1 MNAES
6 RRIRSIYLVLSQF
19 IWLPTSLIVGVNT
32 LFLLDGGLSNAE
44 AFAANAIYTL
54 GLVLFEIPTG
64 MVADTWGRRTSYLL
78 GIGVQLVGNLL
89 YFWMWY
95 TEGPFWGWAV
105 ASLLLGFGYTFFS
118 GALEAWLVDALKHA
132 GYEDDLDP
140 IFAKNQI
147 VTGAAMLVGTI
158 AGGFIAQMA
167 VLGAPYLVRAGLQVV
182 SFIVAFALMKEVGF
196 TPERAAGLVKQVK
209 LLAAAGWEYG
219 LKNRPVRWVMLAAPF
234 YMGTG
239 IYGFYAAQPYLL
251 DLFGDQQAIGV
262 AGIAA
267 AGIAGTQVAGGFAV
281 PYIRRLFRRR
291 THILIACAALTTG
304 SLVLIGIIQ
313 VFAVAVAL
321 LVLWAVAFAVNAPV
335 RQAYVNA
342 LIPSRERATVLSFD
356 SMVSSTGGVAFQ
368 PILGRV
374 ADTGGYAVSYV
385 ISGAIAC
392 FGLPFLLLA
401 RRENVSADLGADDQE
416 VKTEGRKPQ
425 AEDRAG
431 HHG

>member
-6 RRIRSIYLVLSQF
+6 RRIRNLYLVLNQF

-32 LFLLDGGLSNAE
+32 LFLLDGGLSNVE

-78 GIGVQLVGNLL
+78 GAAIQLVGNLL

-95 TEGPFWGWAV
+95 VKGPFWGWGI

-132 GYEDDLDP
+132 GYEGELDP
-140 IFAKNQI
+140 IFARNQI
-147 VTGAAMLVGTI
+147 VTGVAMLVGTI
-158 AGGFIAQMA
+158 AGGYIAQIA
-167 VLGAPYLVRAGLQVV
+167 ALGTPYLVRAGLQL
-182 SFIVAFALMKEVGF
+182 VAFVVAIVVMRDIGF
-196 TPERAAGLVKQVK
+196 APEPAEGVVKQVK
-209 LLAAAGWEYG
+209 GLAVAGWKYG
-219 LKNRPVRWVMLAAPF
+219 IKNRPVRWVMLAAPF

-251 DLFGDQQAIGV
+251 ELYGNYGAIGI

-267 AGIAGTQVAGGFAV
+267 AGIAATQVAGGFAV
-281 PYIRRLFRRR
+281 PYVRRVFPRR
-291 THILIACAALTTG
+291 THVLIACAALTTI
-304 SLVLIGIIQ
+304 SLVLMGLVQ
-313 VFAVAVAL
+313 HFAVVVAL
-321 LVLWAVAFAVNAPV
+321 LVLWAVAYAATTPV
-335 RQAYVNA
+335 RQAYMNA

-356 SMVSSTGGVAFQ
+356 SMVESTGGVISQ

-374 ADTGGYAVSYV
+374 ADSSGYAASYLV
-385 ISGAIAC
+385 SGAIA
-392 FGLPFLLLA
+392 FLSLPFLLLA
-401 RRENVSADLGADDQE
+401 RRENVSADLSANNEARHD
-416 VKTEGRKPQ
+416 
-425 AEDRAG
+425 A
-431 HHG
+431 

>member
-6 RRIRSIYLVLSQF
+6 RRIRNRYLVLSQF

-32 LFLLDGGLSNAE
+32 LFLLDGGLTNVE

-78 GIGVQLVGNLL
+78 GAAIQLVGNLL
-89 YFWMWY
+89 YFWMWS
-95 TEGPFWGWAV
+95 THGPFWGWAV

-132 GYEDDLDP
+132 GYDGDLDP
-140 IFAKNQI
+140 IFARNQI
-147 VTGAAMLVGTI
+147 VTGVAMLVGTI
-158 AGGFIAQMA
+158 AGGFIAQIA
-167 VLGAPYLVRAGLQVV
+167 ALGAPYLVRAGLQLV
-182 SFIVAFALMKEVGF
+182 SFLVAFVLMKDLGF
-196 TPERAAGLVKQVK
+196 HPERATGFGKQVTT
-209 LLAAAGWEYG
+209 LVAAGWRYG

-281 PYIRRLFRRR
+281 PYLRRLFRRR
-291 THILIACAALTTG
+291 THILIACAALTTA
-304 SLVLIGIIQ
+304 SLVVMGLIQ
-313 VFAVAVAL
+313 NFAVVVAM
-321 LVLWAVAFAVNAPV
+321 LVLWAVAFSASSPV
-335 RQAYVNA
+335 RQAYINA

-356 SMVSSTGGVAFQ
+356 SMVSSTGGVVFQ

-374 ADTGGYAVSYV
+374 ADTAGYAVSYV
-385 ISGAIAC
+385 VSGAIA
-392 FGLPFLLLA
+392 FFSLPFLLLA
-401 RRENVSADLGADDQE
+401 RRENVSADRSASDDAPKYDE
-416 VKTEGRKPQ
+416 SVRRPHRG
-425 AEDRAG
+425 
-431 HHG
+431 

>member
-1 MNAES
+1 
-6 RRIRSIYLVLSQF
+6 LLLSQF
-19 IWLPTSLIVGVNT
+19 VWLPTSLIVGVNT
-32 LFLLDGGLSNAE
+32 LFLLDGGLTNVE

-78 GIGVQLVGNLL
+78 GAGVQLVGNLL

-95 TEGPFWGWAV
+95 THGPFWGWGV

-158 AGGFIAQMA
+158 AGGFIAQLA
-167 VLGAPYLVRAGLQVV
+167 VLGAPYLVRAGLQLV
-182 SFIVAFALMKEVGF
+182 SFVVAFAVMKDIGF
-196 TPERAAGLVKQVK
+196 TPERASGFVKQVK
-209 LLAAAGWEYG
+209 ALTAAGWRHG
-219 LKNRPVRWVMLAAPF
+219 VKNRPVRWVMFAAPF

-251 DLFGDQQAIGV
+251 DLFGDQQAIGI

-267 AGIAGTQVAGGFAV
+267 AGIATTQVAGGFAV
-281 PYIRRLFRRR
+281 PYIRKLFSRR
-291 THILIACAALTTG
+291 THILIACAALTTV
-304 SLVLIGIIQ
+304 SLVLMGLIQ
-313 VFAVAVAL
+313 IFAVVVAL
-321 LVLWAVAFAVNAPV
+321 LVLWAVAYAVNMPV
-335 RQAYVNA
+335 RQAYINA
-342 LIPSRERATVLSFD
+342 LIPTRERATVLSFD
-356 SMVSSTGGVAFQ
+356 SMVSSTGGVVFQ

-374 ADTGGYAVSYV
+374 ADTSGYAVSYLV
-385 ISGAIAC
+385 SGAIA
-392 FGLPFLLLA
+392 FVGLPFLMLA
-401 RRENVSADLGADDQE
+401 RRENVSADRNVNDPG
-416 VKTEGRKPQ
+416 KP
-425 AEDRAG
+425 AA
-431 HHG
+431 

>member
-6 RRIRSIYLVLSQF
+6 RRIRNRYLVLNQF

-32 LFLLDGGLSNAE
+32 LFLLDGGLNNVE

-78 GIGVQLVGNLL
+78 GVSVQLVGNLL
-89 YFWMWY
+89 YFWMWH
-95 TEGPFWGWAV
+95 TKGPFWGWGV

-132 GYEDDLDP
+132 GYEGDLDP

-167 VLGAPYLVRAGLQVV
+167 VLGAPYLVRAGLQIVTY
-182 SFIVAFALMKEVGF
+182 IVAFAIMKDIGF
-196 TPERAAGLVKQVK
+196 SPERSAGLVKQVK
-209 LLAAAGWEYG
+209 ALATAGWKYG
-219 LKNRPVRWVMLAAPF
+219 VKNRPVRWVMLAAPF

-251 DLFGDQQAIGV
+251 DVFGDQQAIGV

-267 AGIAGTQVAGGFAV
+267 AGIAATQVAGGFAV
-281 PYIRRLFRRR
+281 PSIQRLFRHR
-291 THILIACAALTTG
+291 THILIACAALTTA
-304 SLVLIGIIQ
+304 SLVLMGLIQ
-313 VFAVAVAL
+313 VFAVVVIL
-321 LVLWAVAFAVNAPV
+321 LLLWAVAFAANMPV
-335 RQAYVNA
+335 RQAYINA

-356 SMVSSTGGVAFQ
+356 STVSSTGGVAFQ
-368 PILGRV
+368 PILGGV
-374 ADTGGYAVSYV
+374 ADTAGYAVSYV
-385 ISGAIAC
+385 VSGALALVA
-392 FGLPFLLLA
+392 LPFLLLA
-401 RRENVSADLGADDQE
+401 RREHVSADRIANDEESKSSG
-416 VKTEGRKPQ
+416 VRT
-425 AEDRAG
+425 
-431 HHG
+431 